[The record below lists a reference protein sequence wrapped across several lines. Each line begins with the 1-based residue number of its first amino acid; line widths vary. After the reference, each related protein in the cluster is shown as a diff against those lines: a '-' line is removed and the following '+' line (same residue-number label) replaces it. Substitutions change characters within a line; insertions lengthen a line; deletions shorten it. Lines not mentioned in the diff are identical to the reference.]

1 VPTSSESEGI
11 TAARKALGHQL
22 AAYRQAAEYSQQ
34 EFAPLTGYGRSTL
47 ANVETGRQ
55 NVPRAFWVRCQE
67 ELGVD
72 SLVPAYDEIQAMVR
86 AERLA
91 AAGQAQAARE
101 ARVHAWRQTHHA
113 TQYLVSGVTDVEGV
127 VTQSRSGDSDAFS
140 DRVAEQNEQVRRH
153 DFLSL
158 AGGAAAG
165 LVAAPL
171 LHAWADSRSEDAQPL
186 TDIHLSQLQAQTEGF
201 RWLDRRQGASALL
214 PATIQHAHYVVRL
227 WRQSDAGPALHAAL
241 ARVAADASHLVAY
254 QLFDQGVRHRAMEW
268 YRCAAELAA
277 RGRAREL
284 YVFALCG
291 VAWMHAQLGDT
302 ELALAILDQ
311 LGGFSLS
318 DAARCYIAIYRAQA
332 HAEVGSRDEALRQ
345 LDLADAHASASAN
358 DAPSPWLGIPDSL
371 FVARQRAMIMTR
383 FGMRESLPILTS
395 LDERT
400 SPAFQRYRVTLTVT
414 RAQAYAKLQQPAEA
428 AALLMQALEGNA
440 TVRSAEKMR
449 QILATRRALEQD
461 QGSPEVRA
469 LDEALRR
476 VRAGSAGAR

>member
-1 VPTSSESEGI
+1 MP
-11 TAARKALGHQL
+11 AR
-22 AAYRQAAEYSQQ
+22 RQAAGYSQE

-67 ELGVD
+67 ELGAG

-86 AERLA
+86 ADRLA
-91 AAGQAQAARE
+91 AAGQAQVARE
-101 ARVHAWRQTHHA
+101 ARVHAWRRAHHTRQQA
-113 TQYLVSGVTDVEGV
+113 VSGTADVGVTA
-127 VTQSRSGDSDAFS
+127 TRPRSGSLDVFPDA
-140 DRVAEQNEQVRRH
+140 VAEQDEQVRRH

-171 LHAWADSRSEDAQPL
+171 LHAWPDSRSEGAQPL
-186 TDIHLSQLQAQTEGF
+186 TDIQLSQIQAQTEGF

-214 PATIQHAHYVVRL
+214 PATIQHAHHVVRL
-227 WRQSDAGPALHAAL
+227 WRQSDAGSAMHAAL

-254 QLFDQGVRHRAMEW
+254 QLFDQGGWYRAVEW

-277 RGRAREL
+277 EGRAREL

-302 ELALAILDQ
+302 ELAVAILDQ
-311 LGGFSLS
+311 LGEFSLP
-318 DAARCYIAIYRAQA
+318 DAARCYVAIYRAQA
-332 HAEVGSRDEALRQ
+332 HAEAGSRDEALRQ

-371 FVARQRAMIMTR
+371 FVARQRAMIMAR
-383 FGMRESLPILTS
+383 FGMRESLPILAS
-395 LDERT
+395 LDEHT

-414 RAQAYAKLQQPAEA
+414 RAHAYAKLKQPAEA
-428 AALLMQALEGNA
+428 AALLIQALEGNA
-440 TVRSAEKMR
+440 AVRSAEKMR
-449 QILATRRALEQD
+449 QILATRRALERD
-461 QGSPEVRA
+461 QASPEVRA
-469 LDEALRR
+469 LDQVLSR